1 MSIQPVLLTV
11 AIASLAVGLGL
22 FVWFSTPEREQ
33 HLQIANRIAW
43 LLIALFPVCIIFSFF
58 PTSTFSGTVIK
69 GISASGA
76 IAAFVLIWLQGA
88 RLGIKAAEKDALT
101 AKLKAQIKAQAEEIA
116 KLKKEARAHKVQV
129 APQVIKE
136 NTKQLYKLRKV
147 KNKSIGI
154 VTGNLRNVKFA
165 DIWVN
170 SENTNMQMAGFYD
183 RSISGTIRYTGAKLD
198 ATSHVQE
205 DLIGNALT
213 AELHGSLSVAP
224 GAVVWT
230 SSGELARTHNVRG
243 ILHAAAVQ
251 GQPGKGYRPIPDVGE
266 CMTSALNY
274 LDKRNE
280 AEQQPFETI
289 IFPLLGAGQGQA
301 KPEETG
307 QALLVA
313 AVDHLEAHPRCAI
326 TTVYFLAYTD
336 AEQEAWEEVL
346 HASSERLT
354 RA

>member
-1 MSIQPVLLTV
+1 MSIQPVLLV
-11 AIASLAVGLGL
+11 IAVASLLFGIGL
-22 FVWFSTPEREQ
+22 FIWFSRPEREQ

-69 GISASGA
+69 GVTASGA
-76 IAAFVLIWLQGA
+76 IAAFFVIWFQGA
-88 RLGIKAAEKDALT
+88 HVGIKAAEKDSQT
-101 AKLKAQIKAQAEEIA
+101 AKLKEQEKQIA
-116 KLKKEARAHKVQV
+116 KLQKAAQAHQVQIAPKVIDAATQ
-129 APQVIKE
+129 
-136 NTKQLYKLRKV
+136 QLYNLRKV

-154 VTGNLRNVKFA
+154 VTGNLNKVKFA

-183 RSISGTIRYTGAKLD
+183 RSVSGMIRYFGARRN
-198 ATSHVQE
+198 AAGNVVE
-205 DLIGNALT
+205 DLIVKELTEALD
-213 AELHGSLSVAP
+213 GSLSVAP

-230 SSGELARTHNVRG
+230 SSGGLAKTNKVRG

-251 GQPGKGYRPIPDVGE
+251 GQPGSGYYQIGDIGRCV
-266 CMTSALNY
+266 TSALDH
-274 LDKRNE
+274 LDERNE
-280 AEQQPFETI
+280 AEQSPFRTI

-301 KPEETG
+301 KRESTA

-313 AVDHLEAHPRCAI
+313 ALDHLEAHPGCAI

-336 AEQEAWEEVL
+336 AEQAAWDEVL
-346 HASSERLT
+346 RVCRERLT
-354 RA
+354 RV